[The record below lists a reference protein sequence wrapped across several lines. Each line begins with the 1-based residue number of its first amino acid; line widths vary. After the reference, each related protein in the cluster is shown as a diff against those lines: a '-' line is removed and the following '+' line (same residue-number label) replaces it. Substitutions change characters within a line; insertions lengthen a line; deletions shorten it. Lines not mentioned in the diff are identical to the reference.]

1 MKLAAQH
8 VMRATFLLVVV
19 LLASCGDSGPTDPPP
34 PPPPAPAASVTV
46 TGNGNLVLHE
56 VCKNEPPVETLYL
69 LTAEN
74 EKSLEVKGNG
84 LLPLHYACSSGA
96 SAEVVKFLIDSSP
109 QTVEVAEQKDGLLPI
124 HHACKVGT
132 TEDALM
138 ALLIAYPQAIDV
150 RDDFGYIPL
159 DYAKNLHEERSREM
173 AVSCLKRGQWLCDT
187 AQQYRK
193 KCRKEVEDEMAEL
206 RRLHSKEI
214 TLIKEEATKKEEE
227 HTMSLQHLQN
237 EQQDEIVKLMETIQI
252 HLGKEGSL
260 QRTVNKLQQEIGAM
274 KVSSE
279 ETVGL
284 TNAIEEKTKEVEGI
298 SSALAREQ
306 TQNGV
311 LRDQLKR
318 KKKLYSLALA
328 EIQRLTTKL
337 QSVDSLMNSIRHLA
351 KAPMV
356 ASEMRDAPED
366 FNYATVDAKN
376 RPADFTP
383 EHSTESELEVAQPLS
398 KKAISGP
405 LLTSRGSDEM
415 YRQLDE
421 SRTEVEACRE

>member
-1 MKLAAQH
+1 
-8 VMRATFLLVVV
+8 
-19 LLASCGDSGPTDPPP
+19 
-34 PPPPAPAASVTV
+34 
-46 TGNGNLVLHE
+46 
-56 VCKNEPPVETLYL
+56 
-69 LTAEN
+69 
-74 EKSLEVKGNG
+74 
-84 LLPLHYACSSGA
+84 
-96 SAEVVKFLIDSSP
+96 
-109 QTVEVAEQKDGLLPI
+109 
-124 HHACKVGT
+124 
-132 TEDALM
+132 M

-159 DYAKNLHEERSREM
+159 DYAKNLHQERSREM

-237 EQQDEIVKLMETIQI
+237 EQQDEIAKLMETIQI
-252 HLGKEGSL
+252 HLEKEGSL
-260 QRTVNKLQQEIGAM
+260 QRTVDKLQQEIGAM

-318 KKKLYSLALA
+318 KTKLYSLALA

-351 KAPMV
+351 KAPM
-356 ASEMRDAPED
+356 
-366 FNYATVDAKN
+366 Y
-376 RPADFTP
+376 
-383 EHSTESELEVAQPLS
+383 
-398 KKAISGP
+398 
-405 LLTSRGSDEM
+405 
-415 YRQLDE
+415 
-421 SRTEVEACRE
+421 